1 MVKKENVEEKT
12 EEEEQEMMKLELLES
27 VQKIEL
33 DHTETANRIK

>member
-1 MVKKENVEEKT
+1 MEEKT

-33 DHTETANRIK
+33 DHT